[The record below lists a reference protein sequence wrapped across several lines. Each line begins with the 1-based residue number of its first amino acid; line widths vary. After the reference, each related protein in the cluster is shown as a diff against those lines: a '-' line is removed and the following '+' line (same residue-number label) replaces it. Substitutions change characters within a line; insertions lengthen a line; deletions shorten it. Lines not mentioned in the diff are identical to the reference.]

1 MKKILLTNN
10 TKLINLVNKEYDEV
24 YTDSPY
30 VVEYYKDAI
39 YLDTLLDKNFDETI
53 NNIHD
58 KGNEINKDIINI
70 FFPNY
75 KNEYNYSN
83 ILHIETDFTNIY
95 INIVKLFKLIELYP
109 NDEITIGITNDE
121 LHDKNS
127 PEVLGGVSNRFTNVY
142 YWIADLRKIK
152 NVYLRALSIN
162 GKEDVKKIKPIEFEK
177 DIKDAAHSRFSLGHK
192 NIDSWFLRLI
202 DLDKKVLVFNLLKKM
217 KLINK
222 NKNQIYLFKKS
233 AIIREMEP
241 YLYDLGFNLID
252 MPTIKFDYQ
261 NIDYDIR
268 LEKLKKILDQYF
280 ENDLVSD
287 TFKLLLIETYK
298 KRIKYYLQKEIY
310 TKKYT
315 SKLDK
320 SIKII
325 LTNTINGYD
334 SDIFAKQLQQNGY
347 KIINVL
353 HGYSTGFLNRT
364 KIDFYE
370 CEAPDMTLCFNRSEI
385 DVFKKKFPKKLLY
398 PISMVQEA
406 KKKRFRVL
414 KRFFVNKILKLN
426 DDINIFYPSVNYP
439 YNNVTS
445 YTYRMSDKKC
455 YEFEKK
461 IILLLSSLNKRAI
474 YKHYPMRGYIDAN
487 PMIKY
492 AQSFKN
498 IKVIDE
504 NYDFRYVSSAG
515 NIFLLG
521 SIGTSS
527 TITWMLGENK
537 PIIYLHK
544 RRKWISEMAKKILDK
559 TLIVVDIDEDNWAN
573 NLTSLLNK
581 PYEEL
586 VKMWKDKQIY
596 RDQFDVDWFLG
607 TNLHS
612 GKLGSKYVKKFILEN
627 TKN

>member
-10 TKLINLVNKEYDEV
+10 TKLINLANKEYDEV

-39 YLDTLLDKNFDETI
+39 YLDTLLGKNFNETLD
-53 NNIHD
+53 NIFD
-58 KGNEINKDIINI
+58 KGKKINKDIISI
-70 FFPNY
+70 FFPDY
-75 KNEYNYSN
+75 KNVNIVTN
-83 ILHIETDFTNIY
+83 ILHIETDFTNIFT
-95 INIVKLFKLIELYP
+95 NIVKLFKLIELYP

-121 LHDKNS
+121 LYDKNS
-127 PEVLGGVSNRFTNVY
+127 PEALGGISNRFANVY

-152 NVYLRALSIN
+152 NVYLRALFIN

-177 DIKDAAHSRFSLGHK
+177 DIKKANHNRFSLGHE
-192 NIDSWFLRLI
+192 NIDSWFLRLT

-222 NKNQIYLFKKS
+222 NKTKIYLYKKS
-233 AIIREMEP
+233 TIIREMEP
-241 YLYDLGFNLID
+241 YLYDLGFNLIN
-252 MPTIKFDYQ
+252 MPPIKFKYQ
-261 NIDYDIR
+261 KIDNNIR
-268 LEKLKKILDQYF
+268 VEKLKDILDQYF

-287 TFKLLLIETYK
+287 TFKLALVEMYK
-298 KRIKYYLQKEIY
+298 KRIQYYLQKEIH
-310 TKKYT
+310 TKKYI

-334 SDIFAKQLQQNGY
+334 SDILANQLQQDGY
-347 KIINVL
+347 KIINVM
-353 HGYSTGFLNRT
+353 HGFSTGFL
-364 KIDFYE
+364 KMSHMDFFE
-370 CEAPDMTLCFNRSEI
+370 CAVPDMTLCFNRSEI
-385 DVFKKKFPKKLLY
+385 DKLKKRFPKKLLY

-426 DDINIFYPSVNYP
+426 DDINIFYPSLNYP

-445 YTYRMSDKKC
+445 YKLRMSDKKC
-455 YEFEKK
+455 YEFEKNM
-461 IILLLSSLNKRAI
+461 ILLLSDLNKRAI

-487 PMIKY
+487 PLIKY

-498 IKVIDE
+498 IKVIDK
-504 NYDFRYVSSAG
+504 NFDFRFVSSAG
-515 NIFLLG
+515 NIFILG
-521 SIGTSS
+521 SVGTSS

-537 PIIYLHK
+537 PIIYLHTK
-544 RRKWISEMAKKILDK
+544 EKLSATAKEILYK
-559 TLIVVDIDEDNWAN
+559 SLIVVDINEDNWIN

>member
-10 TKLINLVNKEYDEV
+10 TKLINLANKEYDEV

-39 YLDTLLDKNFDETI
+39 YLDTLLGKNFDETI
-53 NNIHD
+53 NNICD
-58 KGNEINKDIINI
+58 KGNKINKDIISI
-70 FFPNY
+70 FFPDY
-75 KNEYNYSN
+75 KNENIVTN
-83 ILHIETDFTNIY
+83 ILHIETDYTNIFM
-95 INIVKLFKLIELYP
+95 NIVKLFKLIELYP

-121 LHDKNS
+121 LYDKNS
-127 PEVLGGVSNRFTNVY
+127 PEVLGGISNRFANVY
-142 YWIADLRKIK
+142 YWIADLRKMK
-152 NVYLRALSIN
+152 NVYLRALFIN

-177 DIKDAAHSRFSLGHK
+177 DIKKANHNRFSLGHQ
-192 NIDSWFLRLI
+192 NIDSWFLRLA

-222 NKNQIYLFKKS
+222 NKAKIYLYKKS
-233 AIIREMEP
+233 TIIREMEP
-241 YLYDLGFNLID
+241 YLYDLGFNLIN
-252 MPTIKFDYQ
+252 MPAIKFKYQ
-261 NIDYDIR
+261 NIDNDIR
-268 LEKLKKILDQYF
+268 LEKLKEILDQYF

-287 TFKLLLIETYK
+287 TFKLALFEMYK

-310 TKKYT
+310 TQKYI

-325 LTNTINGYD
+325 LTSTINGYD
-334 SDIFAKQLQQNGY
+334 SDIFAKQLQQDGY
-347 KIINVL
+347 KIINVM
-353 HGYSTGFLNRT
+353 HGFSTGFLEMT
-364 KIDFYE
+364 LVDFFE
-370 CEAPDMTLCFNRSEI
+370 CAVPDMTLCFNHSEI
-385 DVFKKKFPKKLLY
+385 DVLKKRFPKKLLY

-426 DDINIFYPSVNYP
+426 DDINIFYPSLNYP

-445 YTYRMSDKKC
+445 YTLRMSDKKC
-455 YEFEKK
+455 YEFEKNM
-461 IILLLSSLNKRAI
+461 ILLLSDLNKRAI

-487 PMIKY
+487 PLIEY
-492 AQSFKN
+492 AKSFKN
-498 IKVIDE
+498 IKVIDK
-504 NYDFRYVSSAG
+504 NFDFRFVSSAG
-515 NIFLLG
+515 NIFILG

-537 PIIYLHK
+537 PIIYLHTK
-544 RRKWISEMAKKILDK
+544 DKLSATAKEILYK
-559 TLIVVDIDEDNWAN
+559 TLIVVDINDDNWIN
-573 NLTSLLNK
+573 NLTSILNK

-586 VKMWKDKQIY
+586 VKMWKDKKIY

-612 GKLGSKYVKKFILEN
+612 GKLGSNYVNKYILEN

>member
-10 TKLINLVNKEYDEV
+10 INLINLVNKEYDEV

-30 VVEYYKDAI
+30 LVEFYKDAI
-39 YLDTLLDKNFDETI
+39 YLDTLLDENFAETI
-53 NNIHD
+53 NNIRV
-58 KGNEINKDIINI
+58 KGNEINKDIINM

-75 KNEYNYSN
+75 KNENIN
-83 ILHIETDFTNIY
+83 ILHIETDFTNVF

-121 LHDKNS
+121 LYDKNS
-127 PEVLGGVSNRFTNVY
+127 PEALGGISNRFANVY
-142 YWIADLRKIK
+142 YWIVDLRKIK
-152 NVYLRALSIN
+152 NVYLRAPLSS
-162 GKEDVKKIKPIEFEK
+162 GKEDVKQIKQIEFEK
-177 DIKDAAHSRFSLGHK
+177 DIKKSFHNHFSLGHQT
-192 NIDSWFLRLI
+192 IDSWFLRLV

-222 NKNQIYLFKKS
+222 NKNKIYLYKKS

-261 NIDYDIR
+261 NIDDDTR
-268 LEKLKKILDQYF
+268 PEKIKEILNQYF
-280 ENDLVSD
+280 KNDLVSD
-287 TFKLLLIETYK
+287 TFKLVLFEMYK

-315 SKLDK
+315 SKLEK
-320 SIKII
+320 SVKII
-325 LTNTINGYD
+325 LTSTINGYD
-334 SDIFAKQLQQNGY
+334 SDIFAKQLQQNGH

-353 HGYSTGFLNRT
+353 HGYSTGFLNRAS
-364 KIDFYE
+364 IDFYE
-370 CEAPDMTLCFNRSEI
+370 CAAPDMTLCFNRSEI
-385 DVFKKKFPKKLLY
+385 NVFKKAFPKKLLY
-398 PISMVQEA
+398 PISMVQQA
-406 KKKRFRVL
+406 KKKRFQVL
-414 KRFFVNKILKLN
+414 KRFFANKILKLN

-445 YTYRMSDKKC
+445 YTLRMSDKKC
-455 YEFEKK
+455 YDFEKK
-461 IILLLSSLNKRAI
+461 MILLLSGLNKRAI

-487 PMIKY
+487 PLIKY

-498 IKVIDE
+498 IKVIDK
-504 NYDFRYVSSAG
+504 NFDFRFVSSAG
-515 NIFLLG
+515 NIFILG
-521 SIGTSS
+521 SVGTSS

-537 PIIYLHK
+537 PIIYLHTN
-544 RRKWISEMAKKILDK
+544 RKWISETAKKILDK
-559 TLIVVDIDEDNWAN
+559 TLIVVDIDKDNWVN
-573 NLTSLLNK
+573 SLTSILNK

-586 VKMWKDKQIY
+586 VKIWKDKQIY
-596 RDQFDVDWFLG
+596 RDQFDDEWFLG

-612 GKLGSKYVKKFILEN
+612 GKLGSNYVNKYILEN